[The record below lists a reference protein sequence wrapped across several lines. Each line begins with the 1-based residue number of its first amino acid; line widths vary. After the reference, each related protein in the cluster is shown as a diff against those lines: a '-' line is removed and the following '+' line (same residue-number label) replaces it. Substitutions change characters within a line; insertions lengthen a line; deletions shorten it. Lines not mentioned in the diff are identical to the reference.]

1 MSTKGTI
8 LTLLALPLL
17 GACTTVSPGSRP
29 DDMSAARHR
38 TVATKHDQKARSHRS
53 QYDPNAERRT
63 TAGLTTGGLGAGGV
77 EDDFSTSYNPTDGHL
92 SRSKEHAEHAR
103 QHRAAA
109 QKLEGFEQESCKAF
123 SAAQRPICPLLGK
136 VAGVVNTPKGVRID
150 LAKGAPRDAM
160 LAHMK
165 CHYAF
170 GRKAGRVGMDACPL
184 YLKGLQIQPVG
195 ARSIQIT
202 SDDPA
207 VVPKLRQRSKQHVSR

>member
-1 MSTKGTI
+1 MPTKGTI

-17 GACTTVSPGSRP
+17 GACATVSPGSRP

-38 TVATKHDQKARSHRS
+38 SVAAKHDQKADSHS
-53 QYDPNAERRT
+53 AQYDPRAERWT
-63 TAGLTTGGLGAGGV
+63 NGGLSAGGID
-77 EDDFSTSYNPTDGHL
+77 DDFSTSYNPTDVHL
-92 SRSKEHAEHAR
+92 NRSREHAEHAR

-109 QKLEGFEQESCKAF
+109 QKLERFEAESCKAF
-123 SAAQRPICPLLGK
+123 SRAQRTICPLLGK

-150 LAKGAPRDAM
+150 LADGAPRDAM
-160 LAHMK
+160 LAHMT

-184 YLKGLQIQPVG
+184 YLKGLQIEPVG
-195 ARSIQIT
+195 ARSIRIT

-207 VVPKLRQRSKQHVSR
+207 VVPKRQQRSKQHVSR